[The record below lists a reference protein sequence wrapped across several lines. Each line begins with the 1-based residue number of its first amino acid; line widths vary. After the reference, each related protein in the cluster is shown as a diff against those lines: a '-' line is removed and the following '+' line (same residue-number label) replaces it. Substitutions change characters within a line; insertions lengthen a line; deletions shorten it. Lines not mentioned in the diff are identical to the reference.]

1 MLMTSTRYMLLSAA
15 AFAVMGSLVKLA
27 GTWHIPL
34 LQIIF
39 VRALVSVVLSLVD
52 IARSRV
58 HPLGNRRGL
67 LLGRGLSGFLA
78 LTGVFYAILQLPYAQ
93 ATVLQYLHP
102 VFTALLAFWFLAER
116 PTSAT
121 LVCIVLSLL
130 GLGFMVSP
138 YFYPG
143 PGRASAGDL
152 PIAAIFAGLGGAL
165 GSGIAYTLVRK
176 LVATEHPA
184 VIVLY
189 FPMVC
194 IPGTLLLGGNDFI
207 WPTPQ
212 GWLILLGVGVFTQLG
227 QLSLTRAMQFD
238 SASRTTSLSYL
249 QIVFAAGLGWLSFGE
264 IPRITTLMG
273 AALILLGAFISAKRQ
288 PRRQARQIRRER

>member
-1 MLMTSTRYMLLSAA
+1 
-15 AFAVMGSLVKLA
+15 MGSLVKKHGRHLA
-27 GTWHIPL
+27 HPAASNHFCSRTSIR
-34 LQIIF
+34 
-39 VRALVSVVLSLVD
+39 RAVTCRHRAVTGSSLGQSD
-52 IARSRV
+52 EA
-58 HPLGNRRGL
+58 L

-78 LTGVFYAILQLPYAQ
+78 LTRGLLRDPTTSPMRRPRFFNIS
-93 ATVLQYLHP
+93 TR
-102 VFTALLAFWFLAER
+102 FSTALLAFWFLAER

-130 GLGFMVSP
+130 GLGLMVSP
-138 YFYPG
+138 YFYAG
-143 PGRASAGDL
+143 PGRASTGDL

-176 LVATEHPA
+176 LVATEHPS

-288 PRRQARQIRRER
+288 PRRQA

>member
-1 MLMTSTRYMLLSAA
+1 
-15 AFAVMGSLVKLA
+15 
-27 GTWHIPL
+27 
-34 LQIIF
+34 
-39 VRALVSVVLSLVD
+39 
-52 IARSRV
+52 
-58 HPLGNRRGL
+58 
-67 LLGRGLSGFLA
+67 
-78 LTGVFYAILQLPYAQ
+78 
-93 ATVLQYLHP
+93 
-102 VFTALLAFWFLAER
+102 
-116 PTSAT
+116 
-121 LVCIVLSLL
+121 
-130 GLGFMVSP
+130 MVSP

-194 IPGTLLLGGNDFI
+194 IPGTLLLGVNNFV

-212 GWLILLGVGVFTQLG
+212 GWLVLLGVGMFTQLG

-249 QIVFAAGLGWLSFGE
+249 QIVFAAGLGWLFFSE

-288 PRRQARQIRRER
+288 PMRQAQQIKREG